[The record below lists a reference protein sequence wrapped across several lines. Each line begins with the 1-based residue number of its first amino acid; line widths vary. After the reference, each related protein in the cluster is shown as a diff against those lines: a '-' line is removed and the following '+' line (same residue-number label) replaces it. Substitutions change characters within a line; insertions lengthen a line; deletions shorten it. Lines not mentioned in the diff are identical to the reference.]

1 VKLWWPG
8 AVARMNA
15 KGYKAKISMDNPN
28 FQKYAK
34 YGIRS
39 NLKIDLPKYSPD
51 MHKVVEHIFAR
62 LKPLVYEEMY
72 RLDHPATAQEVQG
85 MVRRIFN
92 CEVPDDD
99 PDKSKS
105 ALLKEQFRKS
115 IEEDSESLVNT
126 YRVIATDAGVMFMD
140 EKGKT
145 HIGVG
150 GDWPPG
156 TYR

>member
-1 VKLWWPG
+1 
-8 AVARMNA
+8 
-15 KGYKAKISMDNPN
+15 
-28 FQKYAK
+28 
-34 YGIRS
+34 
-39 NLKIDLPKYSPD
+39 
-51 MHKVVEHIFAR
+51 
-62 LKPLVYEEMY
+62 
-72 RLDHPATAQEVQG
+72 
-85 MVRRIFN
+85 VRRIFN